1 MSAPSRDGMGSSPPS
16 STRRQFSEDK
26 FSMPSSVK
34 ILFPTA
40 NAISLGVMYAIFVP
54 FGILIGYS
62 LQLKIGTLVFSSI
75 RHSMDD
81 TSRLPSTTQG
91 DSTADSSSLTLLVTI
106 VETPTRKVKVSVFHD
121 VSARYFA
128 KKSFPS
134 SIGTSPGKSAAM
146 ML

>member
-26 FSMPSSVK
+26 SNVRDFRTFWNPDW
-34 ILFPTA
+34 IFTA
-40 NAISLGVMYAIFVP
+40 IKNWYVGMFRVLGTRWTTHP
-54 FGILIGYS
+54 G
-62 LQLKIGTLVFSSI
+62 
-75 RHSMDD
+75 
-81 TSRLPSTTQG
+81 LPSTTQG